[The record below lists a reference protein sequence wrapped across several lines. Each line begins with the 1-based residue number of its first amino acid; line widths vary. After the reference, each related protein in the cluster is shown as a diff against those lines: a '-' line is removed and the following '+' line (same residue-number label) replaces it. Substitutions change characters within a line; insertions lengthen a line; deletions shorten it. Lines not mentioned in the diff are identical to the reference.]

1 MIKTPAGFL
10 LSGINCGLKK
20 NNKNDLGLIYCE
32 SFAQALGFFTTN
44 KNVSYSVTLS
54 RKNISNPIKAVIVNS
69 GNANCFSHKNGLK
82 DTEVITS
89 KLADY
94 LSASPSE
101 TKGSPERATR
111 GERSRTKRVERIDKK
126 NILIASTGIIG
137 KKLPKEKIISAF
149 PKLYEEMGREN
160 AESFSQSI
168 MTTDTFKKISCS
180 EIKLKRGKTRILGFA
195 KGAGMIAPNVAT
207 MLVFILTDAVL
218 PKFLFKK
225 IAKEAIDES
234 FNSVTVDGCM
244 STNDTVF
251 VLSSRKAVLRNAR
264 EINAFSKELKRVCLD
279 LATMLVKDGEGASK
293 FIKISIKGA
302 KSKAEAKKA
311 GLSIANSNLFKCAVY
326 GANPNWGRIIA
337 ALGHA
342 GIGVCEGIPIRM
354 SDLTKKNISIEVDLK
369 RGTFAQTVYTSDLTP
384 EYIKINA
391 EYS

>member
-1 MIKTPAGFL
+1 MIKIPAGFL
-10 LSGINCGLKK
+10 LSGIKCGLKK

-32 SFAQALGFFTTN
+32 SAAMALGFFTIN

-54 RKNISNPIKAVIVNS
+54 RKNISNPIRAVIANS

-89 KLADY
+89 KLAEY
-94 LSASPSE
+94 LSARQNE
-101 TKGSPERATR
+101 IKGSL
-111 GERSRTKRVERIDKK
+111 KRVKRIDKK
-126 NILIASTGIIG
+126 NIIIASTGIIG

-149 PKLYEEMGREN
+149 PKLYEEMGQEN

-168 MTTDTFKKISCS
+168 LTTDTFKKISCS
-180 EIKLKRGKTRILGFA
+180 EIKVQGGPARILGFA

-218 PKFLFKK
+218 PKALFKK
-225 IAKEAIDES
+225 IAKEAINES

-251 VLSSRKAVLRNAR
+251 ILSSKKNVLKTTK
-264 EINAFSKELKRVCLD
+264 EIAAFSIELKKVCLD

-302 KSKAEAKKA
+302 KSKEEAKKA

-342 GIGVCEGIPIRM
+342 GIAVCEGIPVKM
-354 SDLTKKNISIEVDLK
+354 SDLTKKNITIEVDLK
-369 RGTFAQTVYTSDLTP
+369 RGTFSQTVYTSDLTP

>member
-1 MIKTPAGFL
+1 
-10 LSGINCGLKK
+10 
-20 NNKNDLGLIYCE
+20 
-32 SFAQALGFFTTN
+32 
-44 KNVSYSVTLS
+44 
-54 RKNISNPIKAVIVNS
+54 
-69 GNANCFSHKNGLK
+69 
-82 DTEVITS
+82 
-89 KLADY
+89 
-94 LSASPSE
+94 
-101 TKGSPERATR
+101 
-111 GERSRTKRVERIDKK
+111 
-126 NILIASTGIIG
+126 
-137 KKLPKEKIISAF
+137 
-149 PKLYEEMGREN
+149 MGREN

-168 MTTDTFKKISCS
+168 LTTDTFKKISCS
-180 EIKLKRGKTRILGFA
+180 EIKVQGGPARILGFA

-218 PKFLFKK
+218 PKALFKK

-251 VLSSRKAVLRNAR
+251 ILSSKKNVLKTTK
-264 EINAFSKELKRVCLD
+264 EIAAFSIELKKVCLD

-302 KSKAEAKKA
+302 KSKEEAKKA

-342 GIGVCEGIPIRM
+342 GIAVCEGIPVKM
-354 SDLTKKNISIEVDLK
+354 SDLTKKNITIEVDLK
-369 RGTFAQTVYTSDLTP
+369 RGIFSQTVYTSDLTP

>member
-1 MIKTPAGFL
+1 MIKIPAGFL

-94 LSASPSE
+94 LL
-101 TKGSPERATR
+101 
-111 GERSRTKRVERIDKK
+111 VDKK

-160 AESFSQSI
+160 AERFSQSI

-180 EIKLKRGKTRILGFA
+180 EIKLSSGTARILGFA

-218 PKFLFKK
+218 PRFLFKK

-251 VLSSRKAVLRNAR
+251 VLSSGKAVLRTAK
-264 EINAFSKELKRVCLD
+264 EINAFSKEFKKVCLD

-293 FIKISIKGA
+293 FIKISIRGA
-302 KSKAEAKKA
+302 KSKAEAKIA
-311 GLSIANSNLFKCAVY
+311 GLSIANSNLVKCAVY
-326 GANPNWGRIIA
+326 GADPNWGRIIA

-342 GIGVCEGIPIRM
+342 GIGVCEGIPIKM

>member
-1 MIKTPAGFL
+1 MIKIPAGFL
-10 LSGINCGLKK
+10 LSGIKCGLKK

-32 SFAQALGFFTTN
+32 SAAMALGFFTIN

-54 RKNISNPIKAVIVNS
+54 RKNISNPIRAVIANS

-89 KLADY
+89 KLAEY
-94 LSASPSE
+94 LSARQNE
-101 TKGSPERATR
+101 IKGSL
-111 GERSRTKRVERIDKK
+111 KRVKRIDKK
-126 NILIASTGIIG
+126 NIIIASTGIIG

-149 PKLYEEMGREN
+149 PKLYEEMGQEN

-168 MTTDTFKKISCS
+168 LTTDTFKKISCS
-180 EIKLKRGKTRILGFA
+180 EIKVQGGPARILGFA

-218 PKFLFKK
+218 PKALFKK

-251 VLSSRKAVLRNAR
+251 ILSSKKNVLKTTK
-264 EINAFSKELKRVCLD
+264 EIAAFSIELKKVCLD

-302 KSKAEAKKA
+302 KSKEEAKKA

-342 GIGVCEGIPIRM
+342 GIAVCEGIPVKM
-354 SDLTKKNISIEVDLK
+354 SDLTKKNITIEVDLK
-369 RGTFAQTVYTSDLTP
+369 RGTFSQTVYTSDLTP

>member
-1 MIKTPAGFL
+1 MIKIPAGFL
-10 LSGINCGLKK
+10 LSGIKCGLKK
-20 NNKNDLGLIYCE
+20 SNKNDLGLIYCE
-32 SFAQALGFFTTN
+32 SFAEALGFFTIN

-89 KLADY
+89 RLADY
-94 LSASPSE
+94 LSVSPCE
-101 TKGSPERATR
+101 TKGGTERA
-111 GERSRTKRVERIDKK
+111 ERIDKK

-160 AESFSQSI
+160 AERFSQSI

-180 EIKLKRGKTRILGFA
+180 EIKLQSGKARILGFA

-218 PKFLFKK
+218 PKNLFKK
-225 IAKEAIDES
+225 IAKEAIDGS

-251 VLSSRKAVLRNAR
+251 VLSSGKAALKTVK
-264 EINAFSKELKRVCLD
+264 EINAFSKEFRKICLD

-293 FIKISIKGA
+293 FIKISISGA
-302 KSKAEAKKA
+302 KSKAEAKRA

-326 GANPNWGRIIA
+326 GADPNWGRIIA

-342 GIGVCEGIPIRM
+342 GIGVCEGIPIKM

-369 RGTFAQTVYTSDLTP
+369 RGAFAQTVYTSDLTP

>member
-1 MIKTPAGFL
+1 MIKLPAGFL
-10 LSGINCGLKK
+10 LSGIKCGLKK
-20 NNKNDLGLIYCE
+20 NNKTDLGLIYCE
-32 SFAQALGFFTTN
+32 SYAEALGFFTTN
-44 KNVSYSVTLS
+44 KNVSYSVILS
-54 RKNISNPIKAVIVNS
+54 RKNISNPIKAIIANS

-82 DTEVITS
+82 DTENITS
-89 KLADY
+89 QLAKY
-94 LSASPSE
+94 LSAN
-101 TKGSPERATR
+101 
-111 GERSRTKRVERIDKK
+111 K
-126 NILIASTGIIG
+126 NSILIASTGIIG
-137 KKLPKEKIISAF
+137 KRLSGEKIISAF
-149 PKLYEEMGREN
+149 PRLVAELGKDK

-168 MTTDTFKKISCS
+168 LTTDTFKKISYS
-180 EIKLKRGKTRILGFA
+180 EIKSDNGNARILGFA

-207 MLVFILTDAVL
+207 MLVFILTDAIL
-218 PKFLFKK
+218 PKVLFKS

-251 VLSSRKAVLRNAR
+251 VLSSKKNVLKTAK
-264 EINAFSKELKRVCLD
+264 EIKAFSKEFKKVCLD
-279 LATMLVKDGEGASK
+279 LATMLIKDGEGATK

-342 GIGVCEGIPIRM
+342 GILVPEGIPIKM
-354 SDLTKKNISIEVDLK
+354 SDLTKKDINIEVDLK
-369 RGTFAQTVYTSDLTP
+369 RGVFAQTVYTSDLTP

>member
-1 MIKTPAGFL
+1 MIKIPAGFL
-10 LSGINCGLKK
+10 LSGIKCGLKK

-32 SFAQALGFFTTN
+32 SYAEALGFFTTN

-54 RKNISNPIKAVIVNS
+54 RKNISNPIKAVIANS
-69 GNANCFSHKNGLK
+69 GNANCFSHKNGLE
-82 DTEVITS
+82 DTAIITS
-89 KLADY
+89 QLADY
-94 LSASPSE
+94 LS
-101 TKGSPERATR
+101 TD
-111 GERSRTKRVERIDKK
+111 KR

-149 PKLYEEMGREN
+149 PKLYEELGCDN
-160 AESFSQSI
+160 AENFSESI
-168 MTTDTFKKISCS
+168 LTTDTFKKISCS
-180 EIKLKRGKTRILGFA
+180 EIKLSSGAARILGFA

-207 MLVFILTDAVL
+207 MLVFILTDAIL
-218 PKFLFKK
+218 PKALFKK

-251 VLSSRKAVLRNAR
+251 VLSSKKNVLKTTK
-264 EINAFSKELKRVCLD
+264 EIKAFSKELKRVCLD
-279 LATMLVKDGEGASK
+279 LATMLVKDGEGATK
-293 FIKISIKGA
+293 FIKISIRGS
-302 KSKAEAKKA
+302 KSKAEARKA

-326 GANPNWGRIIA
+326 GANPNWGRIIS

-342 GIGVCEGIPIRM
+342 GIAVSEGIPIKM

-369 RGTFAQTVYTSDLTP
+369 RGTFNGTVYTSDLTP

>member
-1 MIKTPAGFL
+1 MIKIPAGFL
-10 LSGINCGLKK
+10 LSGIKCGLKK
-20 NNKNDLGLIYCE
+20 SNKNDLGLIYCE
-32 SFAQALGFFTTN
+32 SFAEALGFFTIN

-89 KLADY
+89 KLAGY
-94 LSASPSE
+94 LSASQNE
-101 TKGSPERATR
+101 IAGSSERA
-111 GERSRTKRVERIDKK
+111 KRVERIDKK

-149 PKLYEEMGREN
+149 PKLYEEMGKEN

-168 MTTDTFKKISCS
+168 LTTDTFKKISCS
-180 EIKLKRGKTRILGFA
+180 EIKLKNNTARILGFA

-218 PKFLFKK
+218 PKALFKK

-251 VLSSRKAVLRNAR
+251 VLSSKKNVLKSTK
-264 EINAFSKELKRVCLD
+264 EIKVFSKELKKVCLE

-302 KSKAEAKKA
+302 KSKEEAKKA

-342 GIGVCEGIPIRM
+342 GIAVCEGIPIKM
-354 SDLTKKNISIEVDLK
+354 SDLTKKNITIEVDLK
-369 RGTFAQTVYTSDLTP
+369 RGVFAQTVYTSDLTP

>member
-1 MIKTPAGFL
+1 MIKIPAGFL
-10 LSGINCGLKK
+10 LSGIKCGLKK
-20 NNKNDLGLIYCE
+20 SNKNDLGLIYCE
-32 SFAQALGFFTTN
+32 SFAEALGFFTIN

-89 KLADY
+89 KLAGY
-94 LSASPSE
+94 LSASQNE
-101 TKGSPERATR
+101 IAGSSERA
-111 GERSRTKRVERIDKK
+111 KRVERIDKK

-149 PKLYEEMGREN
+149 PKLYEEMGKEN

-168 MTTDTFKKISCS
+168 LTTDTFKKISCS
-180 EIKLKRGKTRILGFA
+180 EIKLKNNTARILGFA

-218 PKFLFKK
+218 PKALFKK

-251 VLSSRKAVLRNAR
+251 VLSSKKNVLKSTK
-264 EINAFSKELKRVCLD
+264 EIKVFSKELKKVCLE

-302 KSKAEAKKA
+302 KSKEEAKKA

-342 GIGVCEGIPIRM
+342 GIAVCEGIPIKM
-354 SDLTKKNISIEVDLK
+354 SDLTKKNITIEVDLK
-369 RGTFAQTVYTSDLTP
+369 RGAFAQTVYTSDLTP
-384 EYIKINA
+384 EYVKINA